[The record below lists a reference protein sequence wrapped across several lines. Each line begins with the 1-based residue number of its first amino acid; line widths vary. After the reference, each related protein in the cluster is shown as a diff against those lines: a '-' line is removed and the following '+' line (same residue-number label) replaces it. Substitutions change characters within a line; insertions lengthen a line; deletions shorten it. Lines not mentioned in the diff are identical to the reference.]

1 MIPTSESAPFTTKHA
16 TASILM
22 QHSELEPGVSVIV
35 PVYNGSET
43 LAELAS
49 RVAVVMSNAGL
60 RFEVIFVN
68 DGSSDDS
75 WTTLQQLVEEH
86 SFVRAVD
93 LMRNYGQHNAILC
106 GLRLSQYDV
115 SVTMDDDLQN
125 PPEEIPKLLAELDAG
140 FDVVYGVP
148 NTQQHGFSRNL
159 ASEIT
164 KVTLSGAMGASA
176 ARNASAFRAI
186 RTRLRDGFVSYRGPW
201 VFIDALLTWST
212 NRFGSVRVKHE
223 PRKLGRSGYSFLRL
237 LKHGMNMMTG
247 FSALPLQVASIVGF
261 TFTLFGIALLLYVL
275 TRYFLNGF
283 SVPGFPFL
291 ASMIAI
297 FSGAQMFAIGIIG
310 EYLARMHFRSMGQP
324 AATIR
329 EIVEHGRE

>member
-1 MIPTSESAPFTTKHA
+1 MMPVVESVPHTATHEIPERSEPSR
-16 TASILM
+16 
-22 QHSELEPGVSVIV
+22 GVSIVV
-35 PVYNGSET
+35 PVYNSSAT
-43 LAELAS
+43 LAELVA
-49 RVAVVMSNAGL
+49 RVEAVMSAEEL
-60 RFEVIFVN
+60 PFEIILVN
-68 DGSSDDS
+68 DGSADET
-75 WTTLQQLVEEH
+75 WPTLQGLVRDYR
-86 SFVRAVD
+86 FVRAID

-106 GLRLSQYDV
+106 GLRLARYDV

-148 NTQQHGFSRNL
+148 EVQQHGFGRDL

-164 KVTLSGAMGASA
+164 KITLSGAIGVAA
-176 ARNASAFRAI
+176 ARNASAFRAL
-186 RTRLRDGFVSYRGPW
+186 RTRLRDGFAGYQGPW
-201 VFIDALLTWST
+201 VFLDALLTWST
-212 NRFGSVRVKHE
+212 NRFGSVRVRHE
-223 PRKLGRSGYSFLRL
+223 ARKAGRSGYSVRKL

-247 FSALPLQVASIVGF
+247 FSALPLQIASLIGF
-261 TFTLFGIALLLYVL
+261 TFTLLGFAMLIYVV
-275 TRYFLNGF
+275 TRYFLNGHN
-283 SVPGFPFL
+283 VPGFAFL

-310 EYLARMHFRSMGQP
+310 EYLARMHFRTMGQP

>member
-1 MIPTSESAPFTTKHA
+1 MISTRESGTFVTKPA
-16 TASILM
+16 TASVLL
-22 QHSELEPGVSVIV
+22 QHSELQHGVSVIV
-35 PVYNGSET
+35 PVYNGSAT
-43 LAELAS
+43 LAELAT
-49 RVAVVMSNAGL
+49 RVAMAMTNAGL
-60 RFEVIFVN
+60 PFELIYVN
-68 DGSSDDS
+68 DGSADNS
-75 WTTLQQLVEEH
+75 WATLQALAEQH
-86 SFVRAVD
+86 PFVRAVD
-93 LMRNYGQHNAILC
+93 LMRNFGQHNAILC
-106 GLRLSQYDV
+106 GLRLARYDV

-125 PPEEIPKLLAELDAG
+125 PPEEIAKLLAELDAG

-148 NTQQHGFSRNL
+148 DMQQHGFSRNL

-164 KVTLSGAMGASA
+164 KITLSGAMGASA

-223 PRKLGRSGYSFLRL
+223 PRKLGRSGYSFRRL

-247 FSALPLQVASIVGF
+247 FSALPLQIASIVGF
-261 TFTLFGIALLLYVL
+261 TFTFFGFAMLAYILV
-275 TRYFLNGF
+275 RYFLNGHN
-283 SVPGFPFL
+283 VPGFSFL
-291 ASMIAI
+291 ACMIAI

-329 EIVEHGRE
+329 EIVEHSRE

>member
-1 MIPTSESAPFTTKHA
+1 MIPARESAPFTTKHA
-16 TASILM
+16 TASILI
-22 QHSELEPGVSVIV
+22 QHSELFRGVSVIV
-35 PVYNGSET
+35 PVYNGSAT
-43 LAELAS
+43 VAELAL
-49 RVAVVMSNAGL
+49 RVEEVMNAAEL
-60 RFEVIFVN
+60 PFEVIFVN

-75 WTTLQQLVEEH
+75 WSTLQRLAEEH
-86 SFVRAVD
+86 SYVRAID

-106 GLRLSQYDV
+106 GLRVARFDV

-125 PPEEIPKLLAELDAG
+125 PPEEIPKLLTELDAG

-148 NTQQHGFSRNL
+148 SIQQHGLSRNL

-164 KVTLSGAMGASA
+164 KIALSGAMGASA
-176 ARNASAFRAI
+176 ARNASAFRAL
-186 RTRLRDGFVSYRGPW
+186 RTRLRDGFLSYQGPW

-212 NRFGSVRVKHE
+212 NRFGSVRVRHE
-223 PRKLGRSGYSFLRL
+223 ARKLGRSGYNLYRL

-247 FSALPLQVASIVGF
+247 FSALPLQVASLVGF
-261 TFTLFGIALLLYVL
+261 TFTLFGFVLLVYVL
-275 TRYFLNGF
+275 VRFFMYGHA
-283 SVPGFPFL
+283 VPGFSFL

-324 AATIR
+324 AAAIR
-329 EIVEHGRE
+329 QILEHGRE

>member
-1 MIPTSESAPFTTKHA
+1 MIPAHESAPFTTSQPS
-16 TASILM
+16 ASVLI
-22 QHSELEPGVSVIV
+22 QHSELVHGVSVIV

-43 LAELAS
+43 LAELAR
-49 RVAVVMSNAGL
+49 RVEATMNAAAL
-60 RFEVIFVN
+60 PFEIIFVN
-68 DGSSDDS
+68 DGSSDAS
-75 WTTLQQLVEEH
+75 WATLQRLVEEH
-86 SFVRAVD
+86 PFARALD

-106 GLRLSQYDV
+106 GLRLARYDV

-140 FDVVYGVP
+140 FDVAYGVP
-148 NTQQHGFSRNL
+148 ATQQHSLGRNI

-164 KVTLSGAMGASA
+164 KITLSGAMGASA
-176 ARNASAFRAI
+176 ARNASAFRAL
-186 RTRLRDGFVSYRGPW
+186 RTRLRDGFLSYQGPW

-223 PRKLGRSGYSFLRL
+223 SRKLGRSGYNLRRL

-247 FSALPLQVASIVGF
+247 FSALPLQVASLVGF
-261 TFTLFGIALLLYVL
+261 TFTIFGFAMLVYVL
-275 TRYFLNGF
+275 TRYFVNGHN
-283 SVPGFPFL
+283 VPGFAFL

-324 AATIR
+324 AAAIR
-329 EIVEHGRE
+329 EILEHSRN

>member
-1 MIPTSESAPFTTKHA
+1 MNFTHEHGTFVTKPA
-16 TASILM
+16 TASVLL
-22 QHSELEPGVSVIV
+22 QHSEFERGVSVIV

-49 RVAVVMSNAGL
+49 RVAVVMNNAGL
-60 RFEVIFVN
+60 PFEIIFVN
-68 DGSSDDS
+68 DGSADAS
-75 WTTLQQLVEEH
+75 WATLQELVEEH

-93 LMRNYGQHNAILC
+93 LMRNYGQHNALLC
-106 GLRLSQYDV
+106 GLRLARYDV
-115 SVTMDDDLQN
+115 SITMDDDLQN

-148 NTQQHGFSRNL
+148 DEQQHGFSRNL

-223 PRKLGRSGYSFLRL
+223 PRKLGRSGYSLVRL

-261 TFTLFGIALLLYVL
+261 SFTLFGIILLVYVL
-275 TRYFLNGF
+275 VRYFVSGF

-329 EIVEHGRE
+329 EIMEHGRE

>member
-1 MIPTSESAPFTTKHA
+1 MNFTHESGTFVTKPA
-16 TASILM
+16 TASVLL
-22 QHSELEPGVSVIV
+22 QHSEFERGVSVIV

-43 LAELAS
+43 LGELAS
-49 RVAVVMSNAGL
+49 RVAIVMNNAGL
-60 RFEVIFVN
+60 PFEIIFVN
-68 DGSSDDS
+68 DGSSDAS
-75 WTTLQQLVEEH
+75 WTTLQVLVEEH
-86 SFVRAVD
+86 PFVRAVD
-93 LMRNYGQHNAILC
+93 LMRNYGQHNALLC
-106 GLRLSQYDV
+106 GLRLARYDV

-148 NTQQHGFSRNL
+148 DEQQHGFSRNL

-237 LKHGMNMMTG
+237 LKHGMNMKTG

-261 TFTLFGIALLLYVL
+261 SFTLIGIILLGYVL
-275 TRYFLNGF
+275 VRYFVSGF

-329 EIVEHGRE
+329 EIMEHGRE

>member
-1 MIPTSESAPFTTKHA
+1 MIPARESDPFPVA
-16 TASILM
+16 QPTANILV
-22 QHSELEPGVSVIV
+22 QHSDLVHGVSVIV

-43 LAELAS
+43 VGELTA
-49 RVAVVMSNAGL
+49 RVEAAMNSAGL
-60 RFEVIFVN
+60 PFEIIFVN
-68 DGSSDDS
+68 DGSVDNS
-75 WTTLQQLVEEH
+75 WPALQHLVEAH
-86 SFVRAVD
+86 RFVRAVD
-93 LMRNYGQHNAILC
+93 LMRNFGQHNAILC
-106 GLRLSQYDV
+106 GLRLARYDI

-125 PPEEIPKLLAELDAG
+125 PPEEIPKLLAELAAG

-148 NTQQHGFSRNL
+148 LNQQHGLGRNI

-164 KVTLSGAMGASA
+164 KITLSGAMGASA

-186 RTRLRDGFVSYRGPW
+186 RTSLRDGFVSYQGPW

-212 NRFGSVRVKHE
+212 NRFGSVRVKHDA
-223 PRKLGRSGYSFLRL
+223 RMQGRSGYSLRRL

-247 FSALPLQVASIVGF
+247 FSALPLQIASLVGF
-261 TFTLFGIALLLYVL
+261 AFTIFGFAILVFVL
-275 TRYFLNGF
+275 TRYFVNGHN
-283 SVPGFPFL
+283 VPGFAFL

-324 AATIR
+324 AAAVRSIL
-329 EIVEHGRE
+329 EHGGE